1 MATTYTVKPGDYL
14 AKIAEDHGFFDP
26 QTIWQHGDNA
36 DLRALRDNPNVL
48 LPGDKLHIPDK
59 RKRVETKPTDAL
71 HRFRVKR
78 GKNLLRLILE
88 DMYGKPLANAP
99 CELTVD
105 GTVFQVVSGGD
116 GKIEQA
122 IALTAQKAQLLVKD
136 GKSALHGVTLDIQI
150 GHLDPV
156 SERSG
161 QAARLSN
168 LGYFLG
174 ALDAAG
180 DDASDAA
187 FRSAV
192 EEFQCDHGLAVDGDC
207 GAQTQA
213 KLLSVHGS

>member
-1 MATTYTVKPGDYL
+1 MASTYTIQQGDYL
-14 AKIAEDHGFFDP
+14 AKIAEAHGFFDM
-26 QTIWQHGDNA
+26 QTIWQHAENA
-36 DLRALRDNPNVL
+36 ALRAKRDNPNVL
-48 LPGDKLHIPDK
+48 LPGDKLFIPDK
-59 RKRVETKPTDAL
+59 VQRIENKPTDTP

-78 GKNLLRLILE
+78 SKNLLRLILE
-88 DMYGKPLANAP
+88 DLYGKPVANAA

-105 GTVFQVVSGGD
+105 GKVFQVVSGGD

-122 IALTAQKAQLLVKD
+122 IPLKATKAQLLVKD
-136 GKSALHGVTLDIQI
+136 GETALKGVTLEIEI

-156 SERSG
+156 AEHSG

-174 ALDAAG
+174 ALDA
-180 DDASDAA
+180 DDDAA

-192 EEFQCDHGLAVDGDC
+192 EEFQCDNGLAVDGDC